1 MAGASPGTG
10 ATFLCVGG
18 TRSKAFFITGDR
30 EADALLGKEPLALL
44 IGMLL
49 DQQVSM
55 ELAFTGPLK
64 LHQRLGGLDAAAIA
78 AMEPEAFLAAC
89 AEKPS
94 IHRFPG
100 SMGRRTQE
108 LCQALV
114 DRYGGRAEAVWEGV
128 GTGQELVARL
138 EALPGFGKEKSR
150 IFAAVLGKRLGV
162 RPPGWEEAAA
172 PFSDGE
178 RRSVADA
185 TDPEALAE
193 VRAWKRAKK
202 AAGKAKTD

>member
-1 MAGASPGTG
+1 MAA
-10 ATFLCVGG
+10 AKV
-18 TRSKAFFITGDR
+18 KAFFITGDP
-30 EADALLGKEPLALL
+30 EADDLLGRDPLALL

-55 ELAFTGPLK
+55 ELAFAGPLK
-64 LHQRLGGLDAAAIA
+64 LHQRLGTLDAHAIA
-78 AMEPEAFLAAC
+78 AMDPDAFLAVC
-89 AEKPS
+89 TEKPS

-100 SMGRRTQE
+100 SMGKRTQE

-114 DRYGGRAEAVWEGV
+114 DGYGGRAAAIWEGAA
-128 GTGQELVARL
+128 TGDELVARL

-162 RPPGWEEAAA
+162 RPSGWEAAAA
-172 PFSDGE
+172 PFSDHE

-185 TDPEALAE
+185 VDEDTLAE
-193 VRAWKRAKK
+193 VRVWKRAKK
-202 AAGKAKTD
+202 AAGKAKAD

>member
-1 MAGASPGTG
+1 VAAARTKS
-10 ATFLCVGG
+10 
-18 TRSKAFFITGDR
+18 FFITGDP
-30 EADALLGKEPLALL
+30 EADALLGKDPLALL

-55 ELAFTGPLK
+55 ELAFAGPLK

-78 AMEPEAFLAAC
+78 AMEPDEFLAVC

-100 SMGRRTQE
+100 SMGKRTQE

-114 DRYGGRAEAVWEGV
+114 DGYGGKAEKVWKGV
-128 GTGQELVARL
+128 GTGEELVARL

-162 RPPGWEEAAA
+162 RPTGWEEAAA
-172 PFSDGE
+172 PFSDDE

-185 TDPEALAE
+185 VDEETLAE
-193 VRAWKRAKK
+193 VRVWKRAKK
-202 AAGKAKTD
+202 AAGKAKSD

>member
-1 MAGASPGTG
+1 MADGR
-10 ATFLCVGG
+10 
-18 TRSKAFFITGDR
+18 TRSFFITGDP
-30 EADALLGKEPLALL
+30 EADALLAEEPLALL

-55 ELAFTGPLK
+55 EIAFLGPLK
-64 LHQRLGGLDAAAIA
+64 LRQRLGGLDAAEIA
-78 AMEPEAFLAAC
+78 AMDPDAFLAVC

-128 GTGQELVARL
+128 ETGAELVARL
-138 EALPGFGKEKSR
+138 ESLPGFGKEKSR

-185 TDPEALAE
+185 TDPEALVE
-193 VRAWKRAKK
+193 VRSWKRARK

>member
-1 MAGASPGTG
+1 M
-10 ATFLCVGG
+10 
-18 TRSKAFFITGDR
+18 FFITGDQ
-30 EADALLGKEPLALL
+30 EADALLAREPLALL

-49 DQQVSM
+49 DQQVAM
-55 ELAFTGPLK
+55 ELAFAGPLK
-64 LHQRLGGLDAAAIA
+64 LHQRLGGLDATAIA
-78 AMEPEAFLAAC
+78 AMEPDAFLAAC

-114 DRYGGRAEAVWEGV
+114 DGYGGRAEAVWESV
-128 GTGQELVARL
+128 ETGDELVSRL

-162 RPPGWEEAAA
+162 RPSGWEAAAA
-172 PFSDGE
+172 PFSDDE

-185 TDPEALAE
+185 TDPETLAE
-193 VRAWKRAKK
+193 VRVWKRAKK

>member
-1 MAGASPGTG
+1 VA
-10 ATFLCVGG
+10 G

-78 AMEPEAFLAAC
+78 SMEPEAFLAAC